1 MRVRGRDA
9 GNRSMGLLSAVLVSV
24 EASGLF
30 RVPADIVTDT
40 QDAGLGAP
48 ISIWTDS

>member
-1 MRVRGRDA
+1 VSVRRRDA

-30 RVPADIVTDT
+30 RIPADIVTDT

-48 ISIWTDS
+48 ISIWTGS

>member
-1 MRVRGRDA
+1 VSARGRDA
-9 GNRSMGLLSAVLVSV
+9 GNRSMGLLSAVLIPV

-30 RVPADIVTDT
+30 RVPSNIVTDT

-48 ISIWTDS
+48 ISMWTDS

>member
-1 MRVRGRDA
+1 MSAPGRDA
-9 GNRSMGLLSAVLVSV
+9 GNRSMGLLSVMLVTV

-30 RVPADIVTDT
+30 RVPADIVNDT